1 MSDILDI
8 RNLHKSLNGNPVLR
22 GVNLGVSP
30 GENLVIIGRSG
41 GGKSVLLRHIMG
53 LMQPDSG
60 AVIFKGTDMSALGE
74 EALNPYRREIGMLF
88 QNGALFD
95 SLSVGE
101 NLAFPLL
108 ERGGFGEQEIR
119 DRVNEALE
127 IVDLPGQQKQM
138 PAELS
143 GGMKKRVA
151 LARAVISRPEL
162 MLYDEPTTG
171 LDPIVADSINKLI
184 VRLGDRLNMSNIVVT
199 HDMTSAYHIAD
210 RIAQLHDGKIYYE
223 GTPEEIQANADPVV
237 RKFVKG
243 ISEPQD
249 AIV

>member
-1 MSDILDI
+1 MLEI
-8 RNLHKSLNGNPVLR
+8 RNLTKSLNDTPVLK
-22 GVNLGVSP
+22 GVNLKIGT
-30 GENLVIIGRSG
+30 GENVVVIGRSG
-41 GGKSVLLRHIMG
+41 GGKSVLLRHVMG

-60 AVIFKGTDMSALGE
+60 EVIFKDVNMSRLTE
-74 EALNPYRREIGMLF
+74 EQLNPYRRQIGMLF

-95 SLSVGE
+95 SLSVEE
-101 NLAFPLL
+101 NLAFPLV
-108 ERGGFGEQEIR
+108 EHGGLAESEIR
-119 DRVNEALE
+119 SRVGEALE
-127 IVDLPGQQKQM
+127 IVDLPGQQKKM

-151 LARAVISRPEL
+151 LARAVISRPVL

-184 VRLGDRLNMSNIVVT
+184 VRLGKKLNMSCIVVT
-199 HDMTSAYHIAD
+199 HDMVSAYEVAN
-210 RIAQLHDGKIYYE
+210 RICYLHEGRIYYE
-223 GTPEEIQANADPVV
+223 GTPEQMQKSADPAV